1 MKIAP
6 LLYAAFTELQEAAM
20 GLLSTYYPQTALKI
34 MKKELEFHGYSE

>member
-20 GLLSTYYPQTALKI
+20 GLLSGTKI
-34 MKKELEFHGYSE
+34 ETIAEKINKFAIY